1 MTKSMKR
8 VSNSQDMSWVEVFQ
22 LSKSY
27 LKIPLALLFI
37 EAIYWFITQPSN
49 TLVPI
54 QISEAWIWSGI
65 TNLIY
70 GEGTATLTTN
80 NGWMTQVNLHNENFP
95 GVLDTVALY
104 VSDECAGVH
113 EMLFISTLIIMTDG
127 VSQRLKLRSIA
138 VMCGIVYILNIVR
151 LVAFYPIAVDSC
163 ALDPNNPSCLN
174 PVWQYHETIY
184 NWGFLVVL
192 VFMMLVWLWKV
203 GGPERALE
211 SKDNQDKFQFAFRK
225 SWGKVHFAILLL
237 AALML
242 ISSAYSVTTNDEAME
257 AKEILD
263 FCAYSSIATNQCMA
277 AQNNWDNAINT
288 AWSLATLGLIMAA
301 AVTIKIAKVDK
312 KPPKQDSIEAE

>member
-1 MTKSMKR
+1 MTKSSKR
-8 VSNSQDMSWVEVFQ
+8 VSNSQDMTWSEVFQ

-127 VSQRLKLRSIA
+127 VSQRLKFRSIA
-138 VMCGIVYILNIVR
+138 VMCGIVYVLNIVR
-151 LVAFYPIAVDSC
+151 LVAFYPIAVESC
-163 ALDPNNPSCLN
+163 AIDPNNPSCLN

-184 NWGFLVVL
+184 NWGFLVIL
-192 VFMMLVWLWKV
+192 VFMWLIWFWKV

-211 SKDNQDKFQFAFRK
+211 SKNNKDKFQFSIRK
-225 SWGKVHFAILLL
+225 SWNKVHFAILLF
-237 AALML
+237 AGLML

-277 AQNNWDNAINT
+277 AQNSWDNAIDT
-288 AWSLATLGLIMAA
+288 AWSLASIGLIMAA
-301 AVTIKIAKVDK
+301 SVTIKFNKVE
-312 KPPKQDSIEAE
+312 IETLEKEDTESE

>member
-127 VSQRLKLRSIA
+127 VSQRLKMRSIA

-174 PVWQYHETIY
+174 SVWQYHETIY

-192 VFMMLVWLWKV
+192 VFMWLVWFWKV

-211 SKDNQDKFQFAFRK
+211 SKDNQDKFQFGFRK

-312 KPPKQDSIEAE
+312 KPPKQDSLEAE

>member
-1 MTKSMKR
+1 MVYNPT
-8 VSNSQDMSWVEVFQ
+8 V
-22 LSKSY
+22 
-27 LKIPLALLFI
+27 
-37 EAIYWFITQPSN
+37 N

-127 VSQRLKLRSIA
+127 VSQRLKFRSIA
-138 VMCGIVYILNIVR
+138 VMCGIVYVLNIVR
-151 LVAFYPIAVDSC
+151 LVAFYPIAVESC
-163 ALDPNNPSCLN
+163 AIDPDNPSCLMTT
-174 PVWQYHETIY
+174 PHYEQLLTFIP
-184 NWGFLVVL
+184 FKS
-192 VFMMLVWLWKV
+192 WLTHI
-203 GGPERALE
+203 RALE
-211 SKDNQDKFQFAFRK
+211 SKNNKDKFQFSIRK
-225 SWGKVHFAILLL
+225 SWNKVHYGILLL
-237 AALML
+237 AGLML

-277 AQNNWDNAINT
+277 AQNSWDNAIDT
-288 AWSLATLGLIMAA
+288 AWSLASIGLIMAA
-301 AVTIKIAKVDK
+301 SVTIKFNKVE
-312 KPPKQDSIEAE
+312 IETLEKEDTESE

>member
-127 VSQRLKLRSIA
+127 VSQRLKMRSIA

-192 VFMMLVWLWKV
+192 VFMWLVWFWKV

-225 SWGKVHFAILLL
+225 SWGRVHFAILLL
-237 AALML
+237 ATLML

-312 KPPKQDSIEAE
+312 KPPKQDSLEAE

>member
-80 NGWMTQVNLHNENFP
+80 NGWMTQVNLHNKNFP

-127 VSQRLKLRSIA
+127 VSQRLKMRSIA

-192 VFMMLVWLWKV
+192 VFMWLVWFWKV

-312 KPPKQDSIEAE
+312 KPPKQDSLEAE

>member
-1 MTKSMKR
+1 MTKSVKR
-8 VSNSQDMSWVEVFQ
+8 VSNSRDMSWSEVLQ

-27 LKIPLALLFI
+27 LKIPLALLFV

-54 QISEAWIWSGI
+54 QISEAWIWSEI

-80 NGWMTQVNLHNENFP
+80 NGWMTQVNLHDQNFP
-95 GVLDTVALY
+95 GVLNTVALY

-163 ALDPNNPSCLN
+163 ATDPNNPSCLN
-174 PVWQYHETIY
+174 PVWQYHENIY
-184 NWGFLVVL
+184 NWGFLIVL
-192 VFMMLVWLWKV
+192 VFMWLIWFWQVRGSK
-203 GGPERALE
+203 RALPTKRR
-211 SKDNQDKFQFAFRK
+211 KDKYQFAFRK
-225 SWGKVHFAILLL
+225 SWTRFHVVILSFAL
-237 AALML
+237 LML
-242 ISSAYSVTTNDEAME
+242 ISSAYSVTSNEQAME

-263 FCAYSSIATNQCMA
+263 FCSYSNIATNQCMA
-277 AQNNWDNAINT
+277 AQNNWDNAIDT
-288 AWSLATLGLIMAA
+288 AWSLASIGLIMAA
-301 AVTIKIAKVDK
+301 SVIVHISKLEVKES
-312 KPPKQDSIEAE
+312 QNGESESE

>member
-127 VSQRLKLRSIA
+127 VSQRLKMRSIA

-174 PVWQYHETIY
+174 SVWQYHETIY

-192 VFMMLVWLWKV
+192 VFMWLVWFWKV

-211 SKDNQDKFQFAFRK
+211 SKDNQDKFQFGFRK

>member
-1 MTKSMKR
+1 MTKSPTR
-8 VSNSQDMSWVEVFQ
+8 VKDSRDMSWQEVFQ

-37 EAIYWFITQPSN
+37 EAVYWFITQPSN

-54 QISEAWIWSGI
+54 QISEAWIWSEL

-80 NGWMTQVNLHNENFP
+80 NGWMTQVNLYNEQFP

-113 EMLFISTLIIMTDG
+113 EMLFISTLIVMTDG

-163 ALDPNNPSCLN
+163 AMDPNNPSCLN

-184 NWGFLVVL
+184 NWGFLLILVVL
-192 VFMMLVWLWKV
+192 WLAWFWKV
-203 GGPERALE
+203 GGPSRTLE
-211 SKDNQDKFQFAFRK
+211 ASTNQDKYKFSIRK
-225 SWGKVHFAILLL
+225 SWSKIHFAILAFVLI
-237 AALML
+237 ML
-242 ISSAYSVTTNDEAME
+242 VSSAYSITSNEEAMQ
-257 AKEILD
+257 AKDTLD
-263 FCAYSSIATNQCMA
+263 FCSYSNIATNQCMV
-277 AQNNWDNAINT
+277 AQNTWDNAIST
-288 AWSLATLGLIMAA
+288 AWSLAGIGLLLAA
-301 AVTIKIAKVDK
+301 CVVIKIDK
-312 KPPKQDSIEAE
+312 LEDSTTDSSESE

>member
-1 MTKSMKR
+1 MTKSSKR
-8 VSNSQDMSWVEVFQ
+8 VSNSQDMTWSEVFQ

-127 VSQRLKLRSIA
+127 VSQRLKFRSIA
-138 VMCGIVYILNIVR
+138 VMWNSVYPQYSKTRSIL
-151 LVAFYPIAVDSC
+151 LIAVDSC
-163 ALDPNNPSCLN
+163 SLDPNNPSCLN
-174 PVWQYHETIY
+174 PVWQYHEAIY
-184 NWGFLVVL
+184 NWDFYSIGSNVVDLV
-192 VFMMLVWLWKV
+192 
-203 GGPERALE
+203 LE
-211 SKDNQDKFQFAFRK
+211 S
-225 SWGKVHFAILLL
+225 
-237 AALML
+237 
-242 ISSAYSVTTNDEAME
+242 
-257 AKEILD
+257 
-263 FCAYSSIATNQCMA
+263 
-277 AQNNWDNAINT
+277 
-288 AWSLATLGLIMAA
+288 
-301 AVTIKIAKVDK
+301 
-312 KPPKQDSIEAE
+312 

>member
-95 GVLDTVALY
+95 GILDTVALY

-127 VSQRLKLRSIA
+127 VSQRLKMRSIA

-192 VFMMLVWLWKV
+192 VFMWLVWFWKI

-211 SKDNQDKFQFAFRK
+211 SKDNQDKFQFGFRK

-288 AWSLATLGLIMAA
+288 AWSLATLGLIMAV

-312 KPPKQDSIEAE
+312 KPPKQDSLEAE

>member
-1 MTKSMKR
+1 MTKTASRDIK
-8 VSNSQDMSWVEVFQ
+8 SQDMSWGEVLE

-54 QISEAWIWSGI
+54 QISEAWIWSEL

-80 NGWMTQVNLHNENFP
+80 NGWMIQVNLHNEIFP
-95 GVLDTVALY
+95 GFSDTVALY

-127 VSQRLKLRSIA
+127 VSQKVKLRSIA

-163 ALDPNNPSCLN
+163 SLDPNNPSCLN
-174 PVWQYHETIY
+174 PVWQYHEAIY
-184 NWGFLVVL
+184 NWGFLLVL
-192 VFMMLVWLWKV
+192 VVMWLIWFLKV
-203 GGPERALE
+203 RGTSTTIDSSNEKYHV
-211 SKDNQDKFQFAFRK
+211 SFRK
-225 SWGKVHFAILLL
+225 SWSKVHYAILGFVL
-237 AALML
+237 LML
-242 ISSAYSVTTNDEAME
+242 ISSAYSVTNNEEAMQ
-257 AKEILD
+257 AKETLD
-263 FCAYSSIATNQCMA
+263 FCSFSSISTNQCMA
-277 AQNNWDNAINT
+277 AQNTWDNAINT
-288 AWSLATLGLIMAA
+288 AWSMAFIGLLIAA
-301 AVTIKIAKVDK
+301 GVAIKIDK
-312 KPPKQDSIEAE
+312 HDTSSKESALSESE

>member
-127 VSQRLKLRSIA
+127 VSQRLKMRSIA

-192 VFMMLVWLWKV
+192 VFMWLVWFWKV

-211 SKDNQDKFQFAFRK
+211 SKDNQDKFQFGLRK